1 MNIGIEK
8 MLIAKK
14 MTKLFSLI
22 ILFIFH
28 PFILYIIYFNPENIY
43 KPMSQILWYLT
54 ANTVFIFI
62 LFINIMLK
70 EKKLIYQFIEL
81 FYILLQFV
89 SIITYHNYQ
98 LYLENNES
106 ESNLNTSDIQ
116 NE

>member
-1 MNIGIEK
+1 
-8 MLIAKK
+8 
-14 MTKLFSLI
+14 
-22 ILFIFH
+22 
-28 PFILYIIYFNPENIY
+28 
-43 KPMSQILWYLT
+43 MSQILWYLT

-62 LFINIMLK
+62 LLINIMLK

-81 FYILLQFV
+81 FYILLDFV

-106 ESNLNTSDIQ
+106 EYNLNTSDIQ